1 MLYICEYP
9 LEHYELNRC
18 ICVLENVME
27 VTTNPGRTKMVGKRP
42 SQYARLVYRVL
53 EENLAGEK
61 LDEFY
66 AAYARGVMR
75 DDLLPANVLFL
86 KPFIDEKYWVNLLL
100 LGLREEV
107 MGPRLP
113 VIMAPYHKAEA
124 AGTVAVMMMTA
135 PSIRGFIEPMC
146 RYQPALD
153 PTLIMGNEPIAGGVK
168 LIAHYDGI
176 EGEVAPCFL
185 YAGINILEDAMTRM
199 AIWGGEP
206 APVVTVNCP
215 MPAYHQDVRNLFYS
229 SVYWNGSPKRRG
241 SGWEIDIPD
250 ELLDAPN
257 YLYNASIH
265 QQAVESLDLI
275 VRHRAELVASA
286 RKAGEVGGPHTEMVR
301 TTLATAFTLLSQNKV
316 AEIVR
321 CEPRT
326 LQKRLQK
333 EGSSW
338 VELVTDEF
346 RKRTEP
352 AVLREESSKAL
363 AKRMGMTESNFYR
376 KFQKLYGVTPKQW
389 LLSQQEGRSQ
399 NATG

>member
-1 MLYICEYP
+1 MKP
-9 LEHYELNRC
+9 
-18 ICVLENVME
+18 
-27 VTTNPGRTKMVGKRP
+27 TTNPGRTKMVGKRP
-42 SQYARLVYRVL
+42 SQYARLLYRIL
-53 EENLAGEK
+53 EENLSGEK

-66 AAYARGVMR
+66 AAYAQGVKR
-75 DDLLPANVLFL
+75 DDLLAKEILFA
-86 KPFIDEKYWVNLLL
+86 KVFIDEKYWVNLLL
-100 LGLREEV
+100 LGLREEI

-113 VIMAPYHKAEA
+113 VIMAPYHKVEA
-124 AGTVAVMMMTA
+124 AGAVAAMMMTA

-153 PTLIMGNEPIAGGVK
+153 PTLIMGNEPTKGGVK

-185 YAGINILEDAMTRM
+185 YAGLNILEDAMTRM

-206 APVVTVNCP
+206 APVITVNCP
-215 MPAYHQDVRNLFYS
+215 MPAYHQDVRNLFQS

-241 SGWEIDIPD
+241 SGWEIDLPD
-250 ELLDAPN
+250 ELLDIPN
-257 YLYNASIH
+257 YLYHTTIH
-265 QQAVESLDLI
+265 QHSVGSVEQI
-275 VRHRAELVASA
+275 VKDRAQVVAAS
-286 RKAGEVGGPHTEMVR
+286 REAGEVGGPHTELVR

-346 RKRTEP
+346 MRRAEP